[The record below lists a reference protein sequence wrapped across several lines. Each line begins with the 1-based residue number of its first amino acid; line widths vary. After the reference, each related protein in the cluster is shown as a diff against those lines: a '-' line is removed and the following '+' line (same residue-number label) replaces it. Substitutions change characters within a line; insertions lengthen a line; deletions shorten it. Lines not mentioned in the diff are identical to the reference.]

1 MHSDGL
7 NFLVDKL
14 KTSNSVCFRVLHI
27 KNWDGR
33 VLLTRKERL
42 IKAKMKLENA
52 LFKNFLPV
60 EIRMLKSARD
70 GHSPCR
76 IVDEKLHHQI

>member
-33 VLLTRKERL
+33 VLFARIERL
-42 IKAKMKLENA
+42 IKAKMKLDNA
-52 LFKNFLPV
+52 PF
-60 EIRMLKSARD
+60 
-70 GHSPCR
+70 
-76 IVDEKLHHQI
+76 